1 MTPRRSLLVWADKVV
16 LFLALFIAGGAYL
29 CWAIGIL
36 GLEGLPHSRFDN
48 AMVDWTVSAELML
61 IPPLWLFLRLLDFG
75 ARRLGRWL
83 SSDLGRVG
91 SGGLRLSS

>member
-1 MTPRRSLLVWADKVV
+1 
-16 LFLALFIAGGAYL
+16 
-29 CWAIGIL
+29 
-36 GLEGLPHSRFDN
+36 
-48 AMVDWTVSAELML
+48 MVDWTVSAELML

-91 SGGLRLSS
+91 SGGLRLPSYSGVARFGAQAGDEA